1 MAAQVTIP
9 SPNPPSVGAV
19 SSELP
24 PVVTEA
30 QRILK
35 EMASQFPKTI
45 TGLERQMMISDIMTR
60 TDETTKMKLLALV
73 NHFLTRMFTINASD
87 IDMGGYGSQGYIWYR
102 VYGSKRSD
110 PSLGKYSQDEINV
123 LIQSIVGERQRAFL
137 FENRNLDFS
146 HMLYMES
153 SDFRRFRADAY
164 FDLDQLALNM
174 RAINNTLRP
183 YKGLELHSNVTK
195 VLSLAHT
202 KEGLCLVTGITGSG
216 KSCTLDSII
225 DANNH
230 SVEGHVVVI
239 ASPIE
244 FVHKSDKCIIR
255 HREVGRD
262 VLSFRDGA
270 VQALRQDP
278 DIIMVGEL
286 RDADTILAALEITD
300 SGHKVF
306 STLHTASAVES
317 IDRII
322 GETPPIEQER
332 VRNRL
337 AETLRCV
344 ISQKLV
350 PSLDGKRVLAK
361 EVMLGTPSVYAAIKN
376 NNVSEIYQMIAEGT
390 ELGMITMEQDLK
402 RLYLQKKISMENA
415 MNYANNKRRL
425 QQLLQLQTTESGP
438 NRVGATGP

>member
-1 MAAQVTIP
+1 MALQP
-9 SPNPPSVGAV
+9 SPPTPQDAPSVSI
-19 SSELP
+19 SSDLP
-24 PVVTEA
+24 PVVVDA
-30 QRILK
+30 KKILK
-35 EMASQFPKTI
+35 DIASQLPKSV
-45 TGLERQMMISDIMTR
+45 TGLERQMMIGDVMTR
-60 TDETTKMKLLALV
+60 TDETNKMKLLALM
-73 NHFLTRMFTINASD
+73 NHFLSRMFTIHASD

-102 VYGSKRSD
+102 VYGSKKADS
-110 PSLGKYSQDEINV
+110 SLGKYTPDEINI
-123 LIQSIVGERQRAFL
+123 LIQSTIGERQRAFL

-146 HMLYMES
+146 HMLYGEDM
-153 SDFRRFRADAY
+153 DFRRFRADAY

-174 RAINNTLRP
+174 RAINNIVRP
-183 YKGLELHSNVTK
+183 YKQMELHVNVTK

-202 KEGLCLVTGITGSG
+202 KEGLCLITGITGSG
-216 KSCTLDSII
+216 KSSTLDSII

-230 SVEGHVVVI
+230 SVEGHIVII

-244 FVHKSDKCIIR
+244 YVHKSDKCIIR

-262 VLSFRDGA
+262 VLSFKDGA

-278 DIIMVGEL
+278 DIIMLGEL
-286 RDADTILAALEITD
+286 RDPETILTALEITD

-306 STLHTASAVES
+306 STLHTAAAVES

-337 AETLRCV
+337 ADLIRCV
-344 ISQKLV
+344 ISQKLI

-361 EVMLGTPSVYAAIKN
+361 EIMLGTPSVKAAIKN
-376 NNVSEIYQMIAEGT
+376 NNTSEIYQMISEGT
-390 ELGMITMEQDLK
+390 ELGMTSMEQDLK
-402 RLYLQKKISMENA
+402 RLYMQKKISLENA

-425 QQLLQLQTTESGP
+425 QQLLQLQPTE
-438 NRVGATGP
+438 

>member
-1 MAAQVTIP
+1 MAVQPPTSASKAPTIAIT
-9 SPNPPSVGAV
+9 SQ
-19 SSELP
+19 ELP
-24 PVVTEA
+24 PVAIEA
-30 QRILK
+30 QKILK
-35 EMASQFPKTI
+35 EMSSQLPITV
-45 TGLERQMMISDIMTR
+45 TGLERQMMISDVMTR
-60 TDETTKMKLLALV
+60 TDETTKMKLLALM
-73 NHFLTRMFTINASD
+73 NLFLSRMFTIYASD

-102 VYGSKRSD
+102 IYGSKKPD
-110 PSLGKYSQDEINV
+110 PSLGKYTPDEINI
-123 LIQSIVGERQRAFL
+123 LIQSIIGERQRSFL

-146 HMLYMES
+146 HMLIIDGT
-153 SDFRRFRADAY
+153 DFRRFRADAY

-174 RAINNTLRP
+174 RAINNTVRP
-183 YKGLELHSNVTK
+183 YKGLELHANVTR

-202 KEGLCLVTGITGSG
+202 KEGLSLVTGITGSG
-216 KSCTLDSII
+216 KSSTLDTII

-244 FVHKSDKCIIR
+244 YVHKSDKCVIR

-262 VLSFRDGA
+262 VLSFKDGA

-286 RDADTILAALEITD
+286 RDPDTILTALEITD

-322 GETPPIEQER
+322 GEVPPIEQER

-337 AETLRCV
+337 GTTLRCV
-344 ISQKLV
+344 VSQKLV

-361 EVMLGTPSVYAAIKN
+361 EIMLGMPNVQAAIKN
-376 NNVSEIYQMIAEGT
+376 NNTSEIYQMISEGIDV
-390 ELGMITMEQDLK
+390 GMTTMEQDLK
-402 RLYLQKKISMENA
+402 RLYLQKKISLENA

-425 QQLLQLQTTESGP
+425 QQLLQLQPTE
-438 NRVGATGP
+438 